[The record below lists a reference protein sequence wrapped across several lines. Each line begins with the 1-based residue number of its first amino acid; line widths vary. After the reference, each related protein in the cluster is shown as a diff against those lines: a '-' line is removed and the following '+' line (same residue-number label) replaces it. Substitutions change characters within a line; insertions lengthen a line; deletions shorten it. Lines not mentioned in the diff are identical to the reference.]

1 MKIYLQTEIVDEFE
15 FDALESFCTLPM
27 ITEKKMIITNF
38 LGLIYLTE
46 NTLRKVSNELK
57 KLLDKV
63 NCNIKCDIFLKYLII
78 NFV

>member
-1 MKIYLQTEIVDEFE
+1 MKIYLQTEIVNEFE

-27 ITEKKMIITNF
+27 IIEKKMIITNF

-57 KLLDKV
+57 KLLDKE
-63 NCNIKCDIFLKYLII
+63 KTKSFRL
-78 NFV
+78 